1 MALRKAVD
9 LSYVPLY
16 HAVYSIWSFFWYFPY
31 PDVYLELGMDVMLNV
46 IVKVVIMIKGTVQ
59 YR

>member
-1 MALRKAVD
+1 MKKCVLTIVGTKRVK
-9 LSYVPLY
+9 LKK
-16 HAVYSIWSFFWYFPY
+16 
-31 PDVYLELGMDVMLNV
+31 LGMDVMLNV